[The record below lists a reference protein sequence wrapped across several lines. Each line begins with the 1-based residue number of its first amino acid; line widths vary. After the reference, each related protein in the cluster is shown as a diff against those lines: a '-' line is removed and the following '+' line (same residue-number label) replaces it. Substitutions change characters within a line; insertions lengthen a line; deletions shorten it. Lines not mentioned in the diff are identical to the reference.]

1 MSDLNAAL
9 LDAMTGLVH
18 RRKSEWAGIP
28 DDARVVAYS
37 ERAEYSSGCG
47 TCDMGQSAAV
57 ILHLDTGQSFMW
69 FGDFGELVRELT
81 D

>member
-9 LDAMTGLVH
+9 LDAMTGLV

-28 DDARVVAYS
+28 DDARVVDYS
-37 ERAEYSSGCG
+37 EQMEEPSWCE